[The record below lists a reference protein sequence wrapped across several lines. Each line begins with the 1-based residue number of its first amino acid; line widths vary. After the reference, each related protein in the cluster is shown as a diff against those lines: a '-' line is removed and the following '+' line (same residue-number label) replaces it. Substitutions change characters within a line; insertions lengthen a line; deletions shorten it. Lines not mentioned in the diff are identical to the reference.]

1 MKGREEGN
9 EMNDPRDGLDAPG
22 IEDEERRFSAWLKE
36 VAADYH
42 RPPATPREALWA
54 RVESGW
60 RAAMA
65 GEAAAETTETDG
77 LPPVTWM
84 AEGLRSEGLP
94 AEAAEYNW
102 PPPTPREEMW
112 PRIEAA
118 WKLRCRLPA
127 GAREA
132 GLHDSAREAERTEPR
147 EQRRARRAPWAW
159 AVGLAATLVLGI
171 AIGRQSVSELERQ
184 GTSPIATASSPAGE
198 AATPS
203 PSELGDEPGQAVPG
217 EPVQEGRLAEGRSV
231 EAEVGGGADTP
242 PASPEGAS
250 AGGGTAAPSEPAMA
264 GRDRSDDGAGGL
276 AYRAAAIDHL
286 GRAEAF
292 LTSFRSGEA
301 TETTAA
307 PRWAREL
314 LVDTRLLMDW
324 SGDAEPRLSML
335 LSELEL
341 VLVQI
346 ATLHDDGGG
355 AEREMIVDGMESR
368 DVLLRLRSA
377 IPAGQAGM
385 YLQGT

>member
-1 MKGREEGN
+1 MRGREEDN
-9 EMNDPRDGLDAPG
+9 EMNDPGDGLHARDMK
-22 IEDEERRFSAWLKE
+22 DEERRFSAWLKE

-42 RPPATPREALWA
+42 RPPATPREAVWP

-60 RAAMA
+60 RAAAA
-65 GEAAAETTETDG
+65 GEASAETTETDG

-84 AEGLRSEGLP
+84 AEGLGSEGLP
-94 AEAAEYNW
+94 PEAEDYHR

-118 WKLRCRLPA
+118 WKLRSRLPA

-132 GLHDSAREAERTEPR
+132 GLDASAREAERPDSR
-147 EQRRARRAPWAW
+147 ERRRARRAPWAW
-159 AVGLAATLVLGI
+159 VVGLAATLVLGI

-184 GTSPIATASSPAGE
+184 GISPLATATSPAGE
-198 AATPS
+198 AAAPPPT
-203 PSELGDEPGQAVPG
+203 ELGVDPGPAG
-217 EPVQEGRLAEGRSV
+217 PVAEGRLAEGRSP
-231 EAEVGGGADTP
+231 EAEVAGRDESVPSAEDVP
-242 PASPEGAS
+242 
-250 AGGGTAAPSEPAMA
+250 AGGRTAAPSGPAMA
-264 GRDRSDDGAGGL
+264 GRSGAADGAGGL

-301 TETTAA
+301 TESTAA
-307 PRWAREL
+307 SRWAQEL

-324 SGDAEPRLSML
+324 SGGAEPRLSML

-346 ATLHDDGGG
+346 ATLHDDGGE

-385 YLQGT
+385 YPQGT